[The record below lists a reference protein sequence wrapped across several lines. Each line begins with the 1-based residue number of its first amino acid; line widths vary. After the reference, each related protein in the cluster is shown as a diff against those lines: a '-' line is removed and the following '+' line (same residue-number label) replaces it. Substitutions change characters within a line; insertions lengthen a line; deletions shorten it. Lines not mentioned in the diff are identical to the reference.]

1 MGETVNLRQWKKR
14 RARTEAEAGAAQ
26 NRAAHGLPKALKQE
40 MKSVAAKSTAFLD
53 GRKLEPKR
61 PS

>member
-1 MGETVNLRQWKKR
+1 MGETVNLRQWKR
-14 RARTEAEAGAAQ
+14 RLARTEAEAKAAQ

-40 MKSVAAKSTAFLD
+40 MKSATAKSAAFLD

-61 PS
+61 QS

>member
-14 RARTEAEAGAAQ
+14 LARTEAEANAAQ

-40 MKSVAAKSTAFLD
+40 MKSAAAKSTAFLD
-53 GRKLEPKR
+53 GRKLEPK
-61 PS
+61 SGA